1 MSFGN
6 TQIEF
11 PVVWHYKI
19 ITEAD
24 KPVAEAL
31 QEVLNQHKIT
41 DKLTAGQVSKN
52 GSYQTYKVSVEFHN
66 KETMD
71 LVSKSIGATAGVK
84 FML

>member
-11 PVVWHYKI
+11 PVLWHYKI

-24 KPVAEAL
+24 KPVAEEL
-31 QEVLNQHKIT
+31 QKVLDSHNIT
-41 DKLTAGQVSKN
+41 DKLTAGQLSKN
-52 GSYQTYKVSVEFHN
+52 GSYQTYKVSVTFHD
-66 KETMD
+66 KATMD
-71 LVSKSIGATAGVK
+71 LVSKNIGSVPGVK